1 MTINSVLI
9 NNSKL
14 KWRTINLDKWK
25 VQLIVKGGTSTSNIK
40 NIFNKET
47 VDYPRL
53 KQWLNSKS
61 GFFGIIAESETHVI
75 AAADRVRSFPIFY
88 FKNDNKLIVSNDARK
103 LQKFSGLYKKDE
115 DSVLEFSMAG
125 YVSGHKTMFE
135 KMFQILPGQYLSF
148 DKEKDNLQ
156 LDRYYLFYN
165 NRTNKSENSLIKELD
180 SLHDSLINGIIQRAS
195 GRPIWVPL
203 SGGWDSR
210 LIASKLAQLKCPNV
224 QTFSYG
230 TPNNYESKLAKKVA
244 SCLDLPWFQVD
255 VSRKQFRDYFW
266 SSNRREYFNFSDG
279 LSSLPFV
286 QDSHVIGWLIDK
298 GRMPLDAI
306 VVNGQTGDF
315 ITGGHILKEQFND
328 DMDKEQLVNSLL
340 KTHYIMWKELCI
352 DKNIGIMKDRIRKEL
367 DCFTD
372 METNGYM
379 AACWEWQERQ
389 CKFVV
394 NGQRAY
400 EFHSLDWEMPLWMPE
415 YMDFWTKVPWTY
427 LKDQHLY
434 KECLRKN
441 GYKDVFN
448 KVSTEVWRWPG
459 LSIVVVPIARGI
471 GLLFGAKNKNRIYR
485 LAKFFGHYRFSYG
498 AYSILQCLR
507 TSNSVR
513 DIDSLNI
520 LTWLKENVPS
530 FAISLFKK

>member
-244 SCLDLPWFQVD
+244 
-255 VSRKQFRDYFW
+255 
-266 SSNRREYFNFSDG
+266 
-279 LSSLPFV
+279 
-286 QDSHVIGWLIDK
+286 
-298 GRMPLDAI
+298 
-306 VVNGQTGDF
+306 
-315 ITGGHILKEQFND
+315 
-328 DMDKEQLVNSLL
+328 
-340 KTHYIMWKELCI
+340 
-352 DKNIGIMKDRIRKEL
+352 
-367 DCFTD
+367 
-372 METNGYM
+372 
-379 AACWEWQERQ
+379 
-389 CKFVV
+389 
-394 NGQRAY
+394 
-400 EFHSLDWEMPLWMPE
+400 
-415 YMDFWTKVPWTY
+415 
-427 LKDQHLY
+427 
-434 KECLRKN
+434 
-441 GYKDVFN
+441 
-448 KVSTEVWRWPG
+448 
-459 LSIVVVPIARGI
+459 
-471 GLLFGAKNKNRIYR
+471 
-485 LAKFFGHYRFSYG
+485 
-498 AYSILQCLR
+498 
-507 TSNSVR
+507 
-513 DIDSLNI
+513 
-520 LTWLKENVPS
+520 
-530 FAISLFKK
+530 